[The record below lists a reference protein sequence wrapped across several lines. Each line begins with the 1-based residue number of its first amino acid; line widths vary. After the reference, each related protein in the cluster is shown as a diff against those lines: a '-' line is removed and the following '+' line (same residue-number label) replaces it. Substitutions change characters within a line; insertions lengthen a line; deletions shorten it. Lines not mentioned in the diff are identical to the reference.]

1 MNPAFLK
8 KSLLLLAIAA
18 SLSVVVSSETVAS
31 QPAASTVLV
40 DIIPTTTKKNVDS
53 KALLTGL
60 KQSDFRVLD
69 NGKEVP
75 IQSFKAGA
83 TRGTRPISLWLIVQ
97 CPEALPPDWH
107 SEFMRSK
114 TQLLK
119 PALASLDKEDVVG
132 VAHWCDDGAASV
144 DFVPA
149 HDADAA
155 LTALDKVLSQKAMDF
170 NGVQNRSGELAMQ
183 KMLELVVEDAQRTKP
198 SRLPVFLFLYGDH
211 CGVYEHEADRILQK
225 VLETSGV
232 VFGISDGGVG
242 FNPDMLFANHQ
253 INFVVHYYSQQT
265 GGEYYTATNASLF
278 PSALDFILMQL
289 HFRYTLGFTPAALD
303 GNRHELKVEFT
314 KDARARFQGVDLKF
328 RQSYVPVAE
337 PAAAPTSQP

>member
-1 MNPAFLK
+1 MNPALFR
-8 KSLLLLAIAA
+8 KSALLLVISAPLCIVA
-18 SLSVVVSSETVAS
+18 SLRAMAAE
-31 QPAASTVLV
+31 PAASTVLV
-40 DIIPTTTKKNVDS
+40 DVIPSTTKKDVDA

-60 KQSDFRVLD
+60 KQDDFRVLD

-83 TRGTRPISLWLIVQ
+83 TRGTRPISLWFIVQ

-107 SEFMRSK
+107 SEFMRGK

-119 PALASLDKEDVVG
+119 PALASLDKQDVVG
-132 VAHWCDDGAASV
+132 VAHWCDDGSASV

-149 HDADAA
+149 HDADSAVA
-155 LTALDKVLSQKAMDF
+155 ALDKVLSQKAMDF
-170 NGVQNRSGELAMQ
+170 RWVQNRDGELAMQ
-183 KMLELVVEDAQRTKP
+183 KMLELIVDDAQRTKP

-211 CGVYEHEADRILQK
+211 CGAYEHEADRILQK

-232 VFGISDGGVG
+232 VFGISDGGVR

-253 INFVVHYYSQQT
+253 INFLVHYYSEQT
-265 GGEYYTATNASLF
+265 GGEYYTAANAGLF
-278 PSALDFILMQL
+278 PAALDFILTQL
-289 HFRYTLGFTPAALD
+289 HFRYTLGFTPPALD
-303 GNRHELKVEFT
+303 GNRHTLKVEFT

-328 RQSYVPVAE
+328 RQTYVPVAT
-337 PAAAPTSQP
+337 PATQP